1 METNTQKPTRFNNA
15 VVAALEI
22 SANRRLPQGSPKT
35 NGGKEHA
42 TERTA
47 AIVDDAFAKIKAGDL
62 DAIEELCTH
71 QALALD
77 AIFDQCARRAC
88 DDDRIFRSPM
98 VLALRAQS
106 HCRATINTLMA
117 LRNRGGAKISRKRTI
132 ETANSHA

>member
-1 METNTQKPTRFNNA
+1 METDTRKPARFNNA
-15 VVAALEI
+15 VVAALET
-22 SANRRLPQGSPKT
+22 SANRRRPQGSAKP
-35 NGGKEHA
+35 NGGKA
-42 TERTA
+42 AERTA
-47 AIVDDAFAKIKAGDL
+47 AIVDDAFAKIKAGDF